1 MKQVSEKQTTKQAK
15 PQKTTMTKQE
25 ILAHFT
31 AIDPIIAAVI
41 ENMQLEF
48 REPLTDHTKYFAA
61 LCRTIVGQ
69 QLSGKAADT
78 IHGRFLDLV
87 ESEPTP
93 EKIIALEGQQLRDR
107 GLSWSKISYM
117 KDLAAKTASGEL
129 DLAALPNLEDQAVIE
144 ALVKVKGIGYW
155 TAEMFL
161 LFTLGR
167 TNIFSYGDL
176 GLLHGLQ
183 LLYGLGEKPARSEIE
198 AIVDRWSP
206 YKSYGSL
213 ALWHSLDNR

>member
-1 MKQVSEKQTTKQAK
+1 MNFTVTDLHDHFAQV
-15 PQKTTMTKQE
+15 
-25 ILAHFT
+25 
-31 AIDPIIAAVI
+31 DPVIAAVVKT
-41 ENMQLEF
+41 MPLEI
-48 REPLTDHTKYFAA
+48 RQPLNDHTKYFAA

-78 IHGRFLDLV
+78 IHGRFLELV
-87 ESEPTP
+87 EQEPTP
-93 EKIIALEGQQLRDR
+93 TKIISLEGQALRDK
-107 GLSWSKISYM
+107 GLSWSKIKYM
-117 KDLAAKTASGEL
+117 KDLAEKTESGEL
-129 DLAALPNLEDQAVIE
+129 DLAALPHLEDQAVIE
-144 ALVKVKGIGYW
+144 ALVKVKGIGTW

-183 LLYGLGEKPARSEIE
+183 LLYQVGEKPSPAEIA
-198 AIVDRWSP
+198 AIVDKWSP